1 MAYINGAAS
10 DPLRLLDSQLSGYLL
25 AIAIAAVLPAL
36 RLALDRAVLSVLP
49 QYTSVLIITKSVILW
64 QFVYIC
70 VRQYC

>member
-49 QYTSVLIITKSVILW
+49 QYTSVLIITDMSSFGSSFISM
-64 QFVYIC
+64 
-70 VRQYC
+70 

>member
-25 AIAIAAVLPAL
+25 ALAIAAVLPAL

-49 QYTSVLIITKSVILW
+49 LYTSVLVITNKFSLGSLLTSV
-64 QFVYIC
+64 
-70 VRQYC
+70 